1 MKKILSALTALV
13 LVIALLAGSACAQ
26 GYSSYDDIF
35 NQHMIFH
42 FPQIFIMMDRSA
54 YAGVTEDGIVD
65 CIEYGVEGDTIC
77 EWVETIYFPLAGV
90 TQEEYA
96 TMQDRLHSIYDVI
109 DAEFFASVSYE
120 YLTTYYKMTLKITD
134 LDNPNYVH
142 RLTELGLLTEYI
154 DIISMSLTEQN
165 LLAQGYL
172 KDPDST
178 Y

>member
-13 LVIALLAGSACAQ
+13 LVIALLAGSAFAE
-26 GYSSYDDIF
+26 SYTFDDIF
-35 NQHMIFH
+35 TERLIIQAPSLFLMK
-42 FPQIFIMMDRSA
+42 DRYA
-54 YAGVTEDGIVD
+54 YAAVTTDGIVD
-65 CIEYGVEGDTIC
+65 CIEYGAEGDVIC
-77 EWVETIYFPLAGV
+77 DWVETIYFPLAGV

-109 DAEFFASVSYE
+109 DAELFASVSYD
-120 YLTTYYKMTLKITD
+120 YMTSYYKMTLKITD

-142 RLTELGLLTEYI
+142 RLVDLGLLTEQM
-154 DIISMSLTEQN
+154 DIISISLTEQS